1 MAQKDLLNRSEFV
14 SMLET
19 IISGKVENFAGCSLA
34 IDGKWGCGK
43 SFILKLLESN
53 LRGRGYFVVHYNCWQ
68 NDYYEEPL
76 VAILSVLIDA
86 LNAFTASESIQEQKK
101 EKTKRIAL
109 KLFKSISFMIV
120 KNKLGVDFEK
130 IGVDL
135 DNLKNNIN
143 EALEE
148 DGSKL
153 LDDSFDSNQPLKIS
167 IEIIYNQLLKIK
179 DGWKGVVLVV
189 DELDRCAPEYAI
201 KVLERLHHI
210 CYDTEKDMFQFVQL
224 VAINREELCDG
235 ISKAYGRGFIA
246 DAYPGVHSSKSYFQK
261 TGSRSFGNYYLQKF
275 IQMIIPVPRGR
286 AKNAALPLLNGFEK
300 NFTAV
305 NDSYNQLVRDLFEI
319 AFGEISIRTKE
330 EIVEL
335 AQTVHQITLARSSVN
350 GADKLKP
357 SMVVL
362 CVELLDVFSC
372 AIQQKNRPSLHQEVD
387 FSQKENF
394 EILHHEENSGFVS
407 LNIESKDEFVND
419 VDSFA
424 ADIFDAFKVENF
436 PLKKDESGF
445 ARMYGVHIPEMHFA
459 QSKDEKFVFKMNSP
473 KAEVLWFY
481 MRKDDK
487 FQPED
492 GNKPS
497 EDDVKFVR
505 AFRNTL
511 EILT

>member
-1 MAQKDLLNRSEFV
+1 MAQKDLLNRLEFV

-19 IISGKVENFAGCSLA
+19 IISSKVEKNAGCSMA

-43 SFILKLLESN
+43 SFILKMLESN

-86 LNAFTASESIQEQKK
+86 LNAFTASESNQEQKK

-135 DNLKNNIN
+135 DNVKNDIN
-143 EALEE
+143 EALKE

-153 LDDSFDSNQPLKIS
+153 LDDSFDSNQPLKTS
-167 IEIIYNQLLKIK
+167 IEIIYNQLLRIK
-179 DGWKGVVLVV
+179 EEWRGVILVV
-189 DELDRCAPEYAI
+189 DELDRCAPEYAV

-210 CYDTEKDMFQFVQL
+210 GYDTEHDLFQFVQL

-235 ISKAYGRGFIA
+235 ISKTYGRGFIA
-246 DAYPGVHSSKSYFQK
+246 DAYPGIHASKSYFQK

-286 AKNAALPLLNGFEK
+286 VKNTALPLLNGFER
-300 NFTAV
+300 NFVAT
-305 NDSYNQLVRDLFEI
+305 DESYNQLVRDLLEV
-319 AFGEISIRTKE
+319 AFCEVSMRTKE
-330 EIVEL
+330 EVVEL
-335 AQTVHQITLARSSVN
+335 TQTVHQITLARSSVN
-350 GADKLKP
+350 GTDKLRP
-357 SMVVL
+357 STVVL
-362 CVELLDVFSC
+362 CVELLDVFC
-372 AIQQKNRPSLHQEVD
+372 RAIQRKGRPTLHQEAD
-387 FSQKENF
+387 FAQKEDF
-394 EILHHEENSGFVS
+394 EILHREENFGFVS

-419 VDSFA
+419 KDSFS
-424 ADIFDAFKVENF
+424 ADVFDAFKVDNF
-436 PLKKDESGF
+436 PLNK
-445 ARMYGVHIPEMHFA
+445 GVNGIVKAYVPPIPEIRYTGN
-459 QSKDEKFVFKMNSP
+459 KDEKFVFKMNSP

-487 FQPED
+487 FQPEN
-492 GNKPS
+492 GKTPS
-497 EDDVKFVR
+497 EDDMKFVR

-511 EILT
+511 AILT

>member
-1 MAQKDLLNRSEFV
+1 MAQEDLLNRMEFV

-19 IISGKVENFAGCSLA
+19 IISSKVEKLAGCSLA

-43 SFILKLLESN
+43 SFILKMLEAN
-53 LRGRGYFVVHYNCWQ
+53 LRERGYFVVHYNCWQ

-86 LNAFTASESIQEQKK
+86 LNAFTASESNQEQKK

-135 DNLKNNIN
+135 DNVKNDINAALK
-143 EALEE
+143 E

-153 LDDSFDSNQPLKIS
+153 LDDSFDSNQPLKTS

-179 DGWKGVVLVV
+179 EEWKGFVLVV

-210 CYDTEKDMFQFVQL
+210 CYDTEHDLFQFVQL

-246 DAYPGVHSSKSYFQK
+246 DAYPGIRSSKSYFQK
-261 TGSRSFGNYYLQKF
+261 TGSKSFGNYYLQKF

-286 AKNAALPLLNGFEK
+286 TKNTALPLLNGFEK
-300 NFTAV
+300 NFVAT
-305 NDSYNQLVRDLFEI
+305 DESYNQLVRDLFEI
-319 AFGEISIRTKE
+319 AFCEVSKRTKE

-335 AQTVHQITLARSSVN
+335 AQIVHQLTLARSSVN
-350 GADKLKP
+350 GSDQLKP
-357 SMVVL
+357 SMVAL
-362 CVELLDVFSC
+362 CVEFFDVFC
-372 AIQQKNRPSLHQEVD
+372 LAIQRKNRPSLHQEID
-387 FSQKENF
+387 FEHKEDLEF
-394 EILHHEENSGFVS
+394 LHREKNSGFVS
-407 LNIESKDEFVND
+407 LNIESKDEFLND
-419 VDSFA
+419 TDSFA
-424 ADIFDAFKVENF
+424 TDVFDAFKVENF
-436 PLKKDESGF
+436 PLKKEESSIAKAYGF
-445 ARMYGVHIPEMHFA
+445 SIPEMRYA
-459 QSKDEKFVFKMNSP
+459 QNNDERFVFKMNSP

-492 GNKPS
+492 GKTPS

-511 EILT
+511 EILV

>member
-1 MAQKDLLNRSEFV
+1 MVQEDLLGRAEFISMIEMAV
-14 SMLET
+14 S
-19 IISGKVENFAGCSLA
+19 SKVENHAGCSLA

-43 SFILKLLESN
+43 SFILKMLESN

-86 LNAFTASESIQEQKK
+86 LNAFTASESNQEQKK

-130 IGVDL
+130 IGFDL
-135 DNLKNNIN
+135 DNVKNDIN
-143 EALEE
+143 EALKE

-153 LDDSFDSNQPLKIS
+153 LDDSFDSNQPLKTS

-179 DGWKGVVLVV
+179 EEWKGVVLVV

-210 CYDTEKDMFQFVQL
+210 CYDTEHDLFQFVQL

-246 DAYPGVHSSKSYFQK
+246 DAYSGIHSSKSYFLK

-286 AKNAALPLLNGFEK
+286 AKNSALPLLNGFEK
-300 NFTAV
+300 NFAAT
-305 NDSYNQLVRDLFEI
+305 DESYNQLVRDLFEI
-319 AFGEISIRTKE
+319 AFCEVSIRTKE

-350 GADKLKP
+350 GSDQLKP
-357 SMVVL
+357 STVVL
-362 CVELLDVFSC
+362 CVELLDVFC
-372 AIQQKNRPSLHQEVD
+372 LAIQRKNRPSLHQEANFD
-387 FSQKENF
+387 QKEDF
-394 EILHHEENSGFVS
+394 EFLHHEKNSGFVS
-407 LNIESKDEFVND
+407 LNIETKDEFVND
-419 VDSFA
+419 ADSFA
-424 ADIFDAFKVENF
+424 TDVFDAFKVENF
-436 PLKKDESGF
+436 LLKKEEKSF
-445 ARMYGVHIPEMHFA
+445 AKAYGIPIPEMHFA
-459 QSKDEKFVFKMNSP
+459 QNKDEQFVFKMNSP

-492 GNKPS
+492 GKTPS
-497 EDDVKFVR
+497 EDDMKFVR

-511 EILT
+511 AILT